1 MQIRLSVT
9 SPRGAG
15 VAADSA
21 SADPAAVDSSGSV
34 DTGTRDAGSMNTSS
48 VPAGSMSAG
57 SNSATSSTNTAQK
70 NTASLDVTV
79 GATAGTAFG
88 AAAGALRALI
98 GQPDARFHCG
108 RVAVADDM
116 VLGLPPLLDGA
127 VLGTRGPTGP
137 AAPADGLEVHIV
149 GGPDAGGVHLL
160 APPEPGAP
168 AVLIPIGRGTDASIR
183 IDDPDLS
190 RLHAEL
196 LVTADWVRLRD
207 IGSTNGTT
215 LDGMP
220 VGTDPVLLPP
230 DTLVRL
236 GETTLALR
244 PSRRPL
250 EAEPDRLGR
259 LRVRTEHVPVAS
271 IPTPRIELPP
281 RPGPRGLP
289 AARKRASAAFEEAK
303 AEAETRIG
311 TALAAEAALRREQ
324 HPDLATL
331 LTAAVRPGPGL
342 WTRDPDLPGLL
353 ELRLG
358 TARVPSR
365 VTVVSGPKT
374 FRPRVAAAPIAV
386 DLAQA
391 GVLGLVGP
399 RSGPS
404 GPGLDGL
411 ARSLVAQ
418 LAALCAPS
426 DLELVVLSGADP
438 GVWAW
443 TRWLPH
449 LTPQEG
455 QDCRALVG
463 LDRRQVAARL
473 TELSE
478 RISARAAGR
487 DGAGWSGRR
496 TVVVVDPATALLGER
511 GMRRLLEDGPRVGV
525 YSIVLATRPAQ
536 LPDATGAM
544 VVLGGE
550 VNTRLRLERPQRPAL
565 DGVIADLASASWAEW
580 FARALAP
587 LREADGFGAPQLPE
601 EVRLLSLLDLD
612 LLTPAKL
619 VARWDRSS
627 RDVTAGEVT
636 LGTDDHGAVRADLTG
651 HHILVGGVSGSGVS
665 EAMRSITCAL
675 AAENRPERLRLVL
688 ISGGGGLSLADCA
701 ELPHVDAHLES
712 DCAADALRALLD
724 RLEAEVDER
733 SAAATETK
741 PAADSDDT
749 EESDTADSGTEESDA
764 AESDDTGEDTGAG
777 TSESER
783 PKLVVVVDGFDRL
796 AADHPSFV
804 KSLGAVA
811 RDGRAHGVHLVI
823 GVTLDDAQAVRL
835 LECDVC
841 DEAQIRIALRTHGP
855 DESRR
860 LISLPTAASV
870 RADTPGR
877 GHLALPDGRV
887 LAIQSPRVSGRMPSS
902 ATARASVTRTP
913 WTELGSPV
921 PRRPAESA
929 ASRQGPSDL
938 ALFVETVRRAATR

>member
-9 SPRGAG
+9 SPRGAD
-15 VAADSA
+15 VAADQA
-21 SADPAAVDSSGSV
+21 SAGPGAPEASGSV
-34 DTGTRDAGSMNTSS
+34 
-48 VPAGSMSAG
+48 
-57 SNSATSSTNTAQK
+57 
-70 NTASLDVTV
+70 DVTV
-79 GATAGTAFG
+79 GAAAGTAFG
-88 AAAGALRALI
+88 AAAGSLRALA

-127 VLGTRGPTGP
+127 VLSTRGPAGP
-137 AAPADGLEVHIV
+137 TAPGDGLEVHIV

-160 APPEPGAP
+160 APPEPGSP

-183 IDDPDLS
+183 IEDPDLS

-220 VGTDPVLLPP
+220 VGSDPVLLPP

-244 PSRRPL
+244 TSRRPF
-250 EAEPDRLGR
+250 EAQPDRLGR
-259 LRVRTEHVPVAS
+259 LRVHTERVPAVA

-289 AARKRASAAFEEAK
+289 AARKRASVAFEEAK
-303 AEAETRIG
+303 AQAETQIG
-311 TALAAEAALRREQ
+311 AALAAEASLRRER
-324 HPDLATL
+324 HPDLAAL
-331 LTAAVRPGPGL
+331 LAAAVRPGPGL

-365 VTVVSGPKT
+365 VAVVSGPKT
-374 FRPRVAAAPIAV
+374 FRPRVAGAPITV
-386 DLAQA
+386 DLEDA

-411 ARSLVAQ
+411 ARALVAQ

-438 GVWAW
+438 GTWAW

-449 LTPQEG
+449 LTPQDG

-463 LDRRQVAARL
+463 LDRRQAADRLAELGERIAAR
-473 TELSE
+473 EP
-478 RISARAAGR
+478 RR
-487 DGAGWSGRR
+487 DGAAGWAGRR
-496 TVVVVDPATALLGER
+496 TVVVVDPAAALLAER

-525 YSIVLATRPAQ
+525 HSIVLATRPAQ

-565 DGVIADLASASWAEW
+565 DGVIADLASASWAER

-619 VARWDRSS
+619 TARWDQTQ
-627 RDVTAGEVT
+627 RDQTRREQTQRHQTRRGPSLGDLT
-636 LGTDDHGAVRADLTG
+636 LGTDDHGPVDADLTG
-651 HHILVGGVSGSGVS
+651 HHILVGGVCGSGVS
-665 EAMRSITCAL
+665 ETLRSITCA
-675 AAENRPERLRLVL
+675 AAAVNRPERLRLVL
-688 ISGGGGLSLADCA
+688 ISGGRGPSLADCA
-701 ELPHVDAHLES
+701 ELPHVDTHLEG
-712 DCAADALRALLD
+712 DCSADELRALLD
-724 RLEAEVDER
+724 RLEAEVEDRPIPEIGANDPPNATDSPDIVADTVTTDTPTADTTLIPDPPNTDEDRHDER
-733 SAAATETK
+733 
-741 PAADSDDT
+741 PM
-749 EESDTADSGTEESDA
+749 
-764 AESDDTGEDTGAG
+764 
-777 TSESER
+777 
-783 PKLVVVVDGFDRL
+783 LLVVVDGFDRL
-796 AADHPSFV
+796 GADHPWFV
-804 KSLGAVA
+804 KGLGAVA

-823 GVTLDDAQAVRL
+823 GVALDDAQAVRL

-841 DEAQIRIALRTHGP
+841 DEAQIRVALRTHGP

-860 LISLPTAASV
+860 LISLPAAAAV

-887 LAIQSPRVSGRMPSS
+887 LAIQTPRVSGRMPSS
-902 ATARASVTRTP
+902 ATTRASVTRTP
-913 WTELGSPV
+913 WTELGSPA
-921 PRRPAESA
+921 PRRTMESA
-929 ASRQGPSDL
+929 ATRQGPTDL